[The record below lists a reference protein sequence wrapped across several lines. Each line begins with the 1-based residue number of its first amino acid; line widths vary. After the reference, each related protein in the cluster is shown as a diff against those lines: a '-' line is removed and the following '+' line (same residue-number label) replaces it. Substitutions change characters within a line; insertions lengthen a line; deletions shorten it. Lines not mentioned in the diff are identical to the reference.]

1 MVTVAG
7 TPVWRLRLLD
17 SERATR
23 DSDETVIVTYN
34 VWPTLNINVQYIMM
48 LYIQKHLRL
57 LLQSSDSGT
66 QWRPVW
72 LLMINVVR

>member
-23 DSDETVIVTYN
+23 DSDETVSVTCN
-34 VWPTLNINVQYIMM
+34 VWPTLSINVQYIMM

-66 QWRPVW
+66 QWQPVW